1 MVSARSDKPKSLA
14 QQTDQGENRHTKQT
28 LLSDGSI
35 EPSYRSGLPLGRCM
49 NLAPQDGQQ
58 EKSF

>member
-1 MVSARSDKPKSLA
+1 MATAMSDKPKSLA
-14 QQTDQGENRHTKQT
+14 QQADKGENRHTKQP
-28 LLSDGSI
+28 LLSDGII
-35 EPSYRSGLPLGRCM
+35 EPSYRSGLPLGSCM